1 MIIVAN
7 DKVKGERSAPPLEGK
22 DSRTGG
28 SEGQDKE
35 GERNISDR
43 IQDREGDE
51 SGAGQGQGQGGDKS
65 NDGGSCISPRL
76 SSLDNR
82 SAFSCYIGRLCFV
95 LFHFMHEQTKTLSEI
110 EI

>member
-1 MIIVAN
+1 M
-7 DKVKGERSAPPLEGK
+7 KVKIK
-22 DSRTGG
+22 
-28 SEGQDKE
+28 

-95 LFHFMHEQTKTLSEI
+95 LFHFMNRRKRFRRWRFDLFFI
-110 EI
+110 ENEEGRGWPTVRVM